1 MATYMKTAVRDVSG
15 DSSYNYDGSD
25 IYGFVSFENAVPGMI
40 YSGGETYF
48 KKRRKR
54 FSGICI
60 E

>member
-1 MATYMKTAVRDVSG
+1 MKTAVRDVSG